1 MSAATTPQSIQEGG
15 NNMLK
20 RIDRPVKPCSRHRV
34 PFGAITRRV
43 GPGLAAAATLAIA
56 CASPAWADYWNDSQ
70 STAGAAATC
79 ALSTGDG
86 RTVRDQYASIT
97 CSRIADTSCDNHS
110 VYVEWWQD
118 GYRKVRATNSA
129 GCNRTLSGSDRRYT
143 RMGRSAR
150 CTGASAATSSGG
162 QTTARRP

>member
-1 MSAATTPQSIQEGG
+1 
-15 NNMLK
+15 MLK

-34 PFGAITRRV
+34 PFGVIARRV

-129 GCNRTLSGSDRRYT
+129 DATERCPDPIDGTT

-150 CTGASAATSSGG
+150 CTGGSAATSSGG
-162 QTTARRP
+162 RTTAHRP